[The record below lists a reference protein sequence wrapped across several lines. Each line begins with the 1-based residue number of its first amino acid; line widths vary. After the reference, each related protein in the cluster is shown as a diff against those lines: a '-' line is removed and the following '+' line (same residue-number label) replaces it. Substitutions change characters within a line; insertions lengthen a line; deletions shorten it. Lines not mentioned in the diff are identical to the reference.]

1 MIKIFSPTD
10 REFLTNGD
18 AVIKPTRAVVKKQ
31 DNGDYYLELTSG
43 LEYIDYLKSN
53 NIIIAPTPQGEQAFR
68 IGNAPAE
75 ATGSKIKIKAWHISY
90 DAQNYLISDSY
101 VVNKTADGAL
111 DHLNRATD
119 NPSPFTTYSDVQRI
133 DSYRCVRKSL
143 LEAIF
148 TVLERWGGH
157 LVRDNFN
164 ISIRN
169 VIGQDNGVTIQYKKN
184 LKNISVKENWANVC
198 TKCLPVGKDGFLLD
212 ELYLYSATQYAIPY
226 TKTVSFSQDID
237 EDDYPDEESYK
248 AALREDLISQCNDYL
263 KVSQYPEIT
272 YSLKANVEKI
282 TDVGDIVAVYD
293 ERLGVSLTAEVV
305 AFEYDCILGQYS
317 QVDFGTIGAS
327 LSKLR
332 SNIQTSVDKS
342 IEENN
347 QALSISLQAAIK
359 EAEAQIWATLGASY
373 VIYSGDSILVLD
385 RLPAEDAINVMKI
398 DEGGVSFS
406 SDGINGT
413 FIKAWG
419 IDGTLNAQ
427 AFTISNF
434 TADLIS
440 GGTYKVGGNLNRYG
454 LIKVY
459 DQSDNNIAQIDKDGL
474 KVYAK
479 DGSRLVINP
488 VTGLKVLDRLGN
500 AIFWIDNDE
509 IHYKKSFIEE
519 EVTLFNKLRYMPIEV
534 YNNGSLVNDGIGLV
548 SVTE

>member
-10 REFLTNGD
+10 RDFLTNGD

-31 DNGDYYLELTSG
+31 DNGDFYLELTSG
-43 LEYIDYLKSN
+43 LEYIDYLKPN
-53 NIIIAPTPQGEQAFR
+53 NIIVAPTPSGEQGFR
-68 IGNAPAE
+68 ICNSPAE
-75 ATGSKIKIKAWHISY
+75 STGSKIKIKAYHLFY

-101 VVNKTADGAL
+101 VVDKTADGAL

-119 NPSPFTTYSDVQRI
+119 NPSPFNTYSDVMRI

-143 LEAIF
+143 AEAIF

-198 TKCLPVGKDGFLLD
+198 TKCLPVGKDGYLLD
-212 ELYLYSATQYAIPY
+212 ELYLYSSTQYALPY

-248 AALREDLISQCNDYL
+248 AALREDLIAQCNDYL
-263 KVSQYPEIT
+263 KRAQYPEIT

-305 AFEYDCILGQYS
+305 SYEYDCILGQYT

-332 SNIQTSVDKS
+332 SNIKTSVDKA

-347 QALSISLQAAIK
+347 QELTVSLQAAIK

-385 RLPAEDAINVMKI
+385 RLPAEDAINVIKI
-398 DEGGVSFS
+398 DELGVSFS
-406 SDGINGT
+406 STGINGNFAT
-413 FIKAWG
+413 AWS
-419 IDGTLNAQ
+419 IDGTFNAQ
-427 AFTISNF
+427 AVDIANF
-434 TADLIS
+434 TADIIR

-454 LIKVY
+454 VIKVY
-459 DQSDNNIAQIDKDGL
+459 DTSDNNIAQIDKDGL